1 MERKQSLLLENF
13 NNDVQIP
20 WPFFSDILVNMLK
33 KEKKRAAD
41 AMKYAGSNYNE
52 TDSSMPNGHHSSG
65 KKVYL
70 LLSIVALVY

>member
-1 MERKQSLLLENF
+1 
-13 NNDVQIP
+13 
-20 WPFFSDILVNMLK
+20 MLK

-65 KKVYL
+65 KTVYIV
-70 LLSIVALVY
+70 LSIIALVY

>member
-1 MERKQSLLLENF
+1 
-13 NNDVQIP
+13 
-20 WPFFSDILVNMLK
+20 MLK

>member
-1 MERKQSLLLENF
+1 MESKLSFLPDHLK
-13 NNDVQIP
+13 DVQVL
-20 WPFFSDILVNMLK
+20 WPLFPDILVNMLK

-52 TDSSMPNGHHSSG
+52 TDSSMSNGHHSSG

-70 LLSIVALVY
+70 VLSIFSPVC